1 MTEKKRQ
8 KNIITEKKHPPASE
22 DAVGIAAVKR
32 NRLNFVVG
40 NDNETRSHR
49 VRLRNDPQVGDGRL
63 RFKDFDFFDDD
74 RSDFADGIVRLGI
87 NGANHFAFVGSD
99 DEYVVGFPI
108 RRPHLR
114 IDNQFSEFI
123 PRREKRKEKNKNQLF
138 SMLLSIQITTL

>member
-1 MTEKKRQ
+1 M
-8 KNIITEKKHPPASE
+8 
-22 DAVGIAAVKR
+22 KR

-49 VRLRNDPQVGDGRL
+49 VRLRNDTQIGDGRL
-63 RFKDFDFFDDD
+63 RFKDFDLFDDD

-87 NGANHFAFVGSD
+87 NGANHFAFVSSD

-114 IDNQFSEFI
+114 INNQFSEFI
-123 PRREKRKEKNKNQLF
+123 PDGKKRENKIQLF
-138 SMLLSIQITTL
+138 IAHEYVQMITL